1 MFCLCELGAYMM
13 NKDLF
18 SMEGKVL
25 LITGASSGIGESLAE
40 LFARKKS
47 SLVLL
52 ARRQERIL
60 SLAETLEKTYGI
72 KCLPIPCDVSNEQQA
87 VEAVQKAVHTFGRID
102 VLINN
107 AGITAKSE
115 DITSHSTEQW
125 ESVLSTNLDGAFYI
139 SREAVK
145 TMKEKR
151 YGKIINISS
160 VCGLM
165 GLANQV
171 SYAASKSGLIGLTR
185 AMAVE
190 LGKYNITVNAIAPGY
205 ILTELTNEGSGGFR
219 YFKSRT
225 VSERV
230 GTAEDL
236 HGTALLLASEASSYI
251 SGAVIPVDGGITANI

>member
-1 MFCLCELGAYMM
+1 MTKNIFSIK
-13 NKDLF
+13 NK
-18 SMEGKVL
+18 VT
-25 LITGASSGIGESLAE
+25 LITGASSGIGESLAK
-40 LFARKKS
+40 LFAEEKS
-47 SLVLL
+47 HLVLL
-52 ARRQERIL
+52 ARRWERIRSL
-60 SLAETLEKTYGI
+60 SAALEASYGV
-72 KCLPIPCDVSNEQQA
+72 KCLPISCDVADEQQA
-87 VEAVQKAVHTFGRID
+87 IEAVQKAVQVFGRID
-102 VLINN
+102 ILINN

-115 DITSHSTEQW
+115 DVTSHSTEQW
-125 ESVLSTNLDGAFYI
+125 DSVLSTNLDGAFYV

-145 TMKEKR
+145 IMKEKQ

-171 SYAASKSGLIGLTR
+171 GYAASKSGMIGLTR

-205 ILTELTNEGSGGFR
+205 ILTELTNEGSGGFH

-225 VSERV
+225 VSDRV
-230 GTAEDL
+230 GIPDDL
-236 HGTALLLASEASSYI
+236 HGAVLLLASDASSYI